1 MTGEPVMAE
10 SQLKT
15 KLRQLFKGSEAAE
28 AEQLAPRLVG
38 IPTERLLFLMSIG
51 AGLTSLSPRA
61 ALEFFRVTPEV
72 AARLTSFELQAW
84 GECGKRLAATNLEAA
99 QDFFRVS
106 PKTLDALSAAHRL
119 SAIVLTTRQS
129 TLSTRAA
136 VETFKLFPSVAAQM
150 GETPAFSQML
160 SIANEVARHS
170 VRHSQDLLRQ
180 SPAVFAHIGAFD
192 APDQSLLNRLVE
204 MTAAF
209 AYRAG
214 GAAAE
219 FFLAI
224 PSFLDRQTRS
234 RLPDLLDHTQSFLE
248 RGGSLALHY
257 LRAAAA
263 VVKQTGD
270 RGYVAWRRLAL
281 AICAQGNPSS
291 YQFLKLTPEV
301 IAALATAGGER
312 KSLPAAFVLLCDTVA
327 DIDRV
332 DRAAA
337 LECFKSAPLALRQAD
352 IESFRDWAIAG
363 LARHRQDSRAVQAYY
378 GLQSR
383 ASREA
388 LDGGRR
394 LTGLSLTAVAPIL
407 QLYVEGLTG
416 RAVTVASISG
426 AVEQAP
432 IGDGQAI
439 QLPSRVS
446 DFEDEESNFR
456 LYKAL
461 AAHGAGQ
468 IEYGTHAADTP
479 ALIALYEDFR
489 LTFQGGQ
496 RTPRREPITYRV
508 LLRQFPDPVTAT
520 RIFAMLENARIDR
533 RLRHA
538 YRGIRRDL
546 DFVAGRLR
554 ATRPDLTQLPP
565 ESQWMEALFQ
575 IALCGGVDAAA
586 RQTLPGIIA
595 SLEHI
600 TSAHL
605 DSPAAELAD
614 TLLATRRIYELI
626 ERYQRGDDPQNALTQ
641 ATEPSDAAPG
651 EASISEAL
659 AEPSASESLSSP
671 PQPGQS
677 FEAWAQERSTPP
689 LRDVAAQLSRQ
700 GAPAQEQ
707 TLESDDRAFLYDEWD
722 RELNDYRVE
731 WCRVVER
738 RPTAGT
744 RAFVELTRT
753 RHQGLI
759 SSIRHQFQLMKPEA
773 FRRVTGELDGEIFD
787 LEAVVDRCIDRRASL
802 AGDERIYIKRL
813 RRARNVAV
821 AFLLDMSSS
830 TARAMTRHPKM
841 PYSRP
846 GQRIIDIEKEGLV
859 IMNEALEAVGD
870 SYAIY
875 GFTSEGRRNV
885 RFYVVKD
892 FDERYNADIEARI
905 GGITYQNNTRLGA
918 AVRHAATKLGAREAR
933 TKLLILLSD
942 GRPYDHDYGDAR
954 YAREDSKQAL
964 TDARQSGITPFCITI
979 ERDADRELKEL
990 YGDVGYTVIDDVLS
1004 LPEKLPGIYRRLTA

>member
-1 MTGEPVMAE
+1 MAE
-10 SQLKT
+10 SQLKA
-15 KLRQLFKGSEAAE
+15 KLRQLFKGAEAAE
-28 AEQLAPRLVG
+28 AEQLVPRLAG
-38 IPTERLLFLMSIG
+38 IPAERLLSLMSIG
-51 AGLTSLSPRA
+51 AGLAGLSPRA

-84 GECGKRLAATNLEAA
+84 GECGKRLAATNIEAA
-99 QDFFRVS
+99 HDFFRVS
-106 PKTLDALSAAHRL
+106 PKTLNALPATHRM

-136 VETFKLFPSVAAQM
+136 VETFKLFPSVVAQM
-150 GETPAFSQML
+150 GETPAFARIL
-160 SIANEVARHS
+160 SIASEVARHS

-180 SPAVFAHIGAFD
+180 SPAVFAHVGAHD
-192 APDQSLLNRLVE
+192 ASDQALLNRLVE

-224 PSFLDRQTRS
+224 PSLVDSHTRS
-234 RLPDLLDHTQSFLE
+234 RLPHLLDHAQAFLE

-270 RGYVAWRRLAL
+270 CGYAAWRQLAL
-281 AICAQGNPSS
+281 AICAQGNTNS

-301 IAALATAGGER
+301 VGALATARGDRE
-312 KSLPAAFVLLCDTVA
+312 SLPEAFALLCDTVA
-327 DIDRV
+327 EIDQV

-337 LECFKSAPLALRQAD
+337 IECFKSAPLALRQAGV
-352 IESFRDWAIAG
+352 EKFRDWALAG
-363 LARHRQDSRAVQAYY
+363 ITRHRQDGRATQAYY

-388 LDGGRR
+388 LDAGRHSPGIA
-394 LTGLSLTAVAPIL
+394 LDAVAPIL
-407 QLYVEGLTG
+407 RLYVEGLTG
-416 RAVTVASISG
+416 RAVTVAAISG
-426 AVEQAP
+426 ALEPAP

-461 AAHGAGQ
+461 AAHSAGQ
-468 IEYGTHAADTP
+468 IEYGTHAVNTP
-479 ALIALYEDFR
+479 ALIALHQDFR
-489 LTFQGGQ
+489 LAFQRPAADASQ
-496 RTPRREPITYRV
+496 RLARREPITYRV

-520 RIFAMLENARIDR
+520 RIFTTLENGRIDR
-533 RLRHA
+533 RLRQA

-546 DFVAGRLR
+546 DFIAARLR
-554 ATRPDLTQLPP
+554 ATRPDLTRLPP
-565 ESQWMEALFQ
+565 ERQWLEALFQ
-575 IALCGGVDAAA
+575 IALCGGVDAVM
-586 RQTLPGIIA
+586 RQRLPGIVAALERIA
-595 SLEHI
+595 ATHI
-600 TSAHL
+600 E
-605 DSPAAELAD
+605 SPTADLAD
-614 TLLATRRIYELI
+614 TLLATRRVYELI
-626 ERYQRGDDPQNALTQ
+626 EQHQQADDPRNALSQ
-641 ATEPSDAAPG
+641 PVEQSDDAPG
-651 EASISEAL
+651 EAGASEAL
-659 AEPSASESLSSP
+659 EQPASESSSSP

-677 FEAWAQERSTPP
+677 FETWAQERSMSP
-689 LRDVAAQLSRQ
+689 LQDLAAQLPRQ
-700 GAPAQEQ
+700 GGSAQEQ
-707 TLESDDRAFLYDEWD
+707 ALESNDCAFLYDEWD
-722 RELNDYRVE
+722 RELNDYRVD
-731 WCRVVER
+731 WCRVIER
-738 RPTAGT
+738 RPMAGT
-744 RAFVELTRT
+744 RVFVELTRT

-773 FRRVTGELDGEIFD
+773 LQRIAGELDGEIFD
-787 LEAVVDRCIDRRASL
+787 LDAVVDRRVDRRAAL
-802 AGDERIYIKRL
+802 AGNERIYIKHL
-813 RRARNVAV
+813 RRARHVAV

-892 FDERYNADIEARI
+892 FDERYSAEIEARI

-964 TDARQSGITPFCITI
+964 SDARQSGITPFCITI
-979 ERDADRELKEL
+979 ERDADHELKEL

-1004 LPEKLPGIYRRLTA
+1004 LPEKLPGIYRRLTT